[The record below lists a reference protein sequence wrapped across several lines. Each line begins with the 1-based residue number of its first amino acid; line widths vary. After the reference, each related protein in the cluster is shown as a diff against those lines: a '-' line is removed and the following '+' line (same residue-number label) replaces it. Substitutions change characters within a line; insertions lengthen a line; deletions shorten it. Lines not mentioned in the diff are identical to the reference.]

1 MTKLVALALLGTS
14 LLPAQ
19 VTYERLLKASSEPNN
34 WMTYS
39 GNYNGWRYSSLGQIN
54 RQNVANLKVA
64 WVQQMPTSHRV
75 EATPI
80 VVDGIMY
87 VTEPPSNVI
96 ALDAA
101 TGRPYWHYKR
111 SLPPYNVCCDAV
123 NRGVAVL
130 GDRVFVGTVDAHL
143 VALHAKTGAV
153 LWDVPVADPTKG
165 YSVTGAPLVVK
176 DMVITGVAGGEYG
189 VRGFL
194 DAYDIKTG
202 KRKWRFNTVPGP
214 GEKGHETWPS
224 TGPNAN
230 TWQQGGGPTWVTG
243 SYDPAQNLIIWGVGN
258 PSPDWNADNRPG
270 DNLYTDSAIALDAD
284 TGTLKWHY
292 QFVPHDANDWDAV
305 QVPVLVD
312 GDWQGKPRKL
322 VYWAHRNGFYYVLDR
337 TTGEFLLGK
346 PFAKQTWAK
355 EIDAKGRPVRNPN
368 SYPTLEGNVVWPG
381 VQGATNWYSPSY
393 NPVTSQFYLSVWE
406 NKGWYLKGEP
416 KYTPGNRFVG
426 SVPDIDM
433 PDDQGYGA
441 IRALNPKTGQ
451 MVWEHKM
458 QTKPWSGVLSTG
470 SRLVFGSTGGWLNR
484 SSREDSEA
492 YFFALDAD
500 DGKELWRINLGGT
513 MSANPISYMVNGKQM
528 VAIAAGSAIFTF
540 TLP

>member
-1 MTKLVALALLGTS
+1 MKRLAIAS
-14 LLPAQ
+14 LAATTLFGQ
-19 VTYERLLKASSEPNN
+19 VTYERLLKAPSEPNN

-39 GNYNGWRYSSLGQIN
+39 GSYKSWRYSSLDQIN

-64 WVQQMPTSHRV
+64 WVQQMPTSHRI

-87 VTEPPSNVI
+87 VTEPPSNVF

-111 SLPPYNVCCDAV
+111 SLPAYNVCCDAV

-143 VALHAKTGAV
+143 VALNAKTGAV
-153 LWDVPVADPTKG
+153 LWDVEVADRKTG

-202 KRKWRFNTVPGP
+202 KRRWRFNTVPGP
-214 GEKGHETWPS
+214 GEKGHETWPT
-224 TGPNAN
+224 TGPHANA
-230 TWQQGGGPTWVTG
+230 WKQGGGPTWVTG
-243 SYDPAQNLIIWGVGN
+243 SFDPELNLLIWGVGN
-258 PSPDWNADNRPG
+258 PSPDWNADVREG
-270 DNLYTDSAIALDAD
+270 DNLYTDSAIALDVD
-284 TGTLKWHY
+284 TGKLKWHY

-305 QVPVLVD
+305 QIPVLVD

-322 VYWAHRNGFYYVLDR
+322 IYWAHRGGFYYVLDR
-337 TTGEFLLGK
+337 ETGEFLLGK

-355 EIDAKGRPVRNPN
+355 EIDTKGRPVRLPN
-368 SYPTLEGNVVWPG
+368 SAPTVEGNVIWPG

-393 NPVTSQFYLSVWE
+393 NPLTSLFYLTVWE
-406 NKGWYLKGEP
+406 NKGWYLKGDP
-416 KYTPGNRFVG
+416 KYTPGNRYVG

-433 PDDQGYGA
+433 SDDQGYGA
-441 IRALNPKTGQ
+441 IRALNPKTGE
-451 MVWEHKM
+451 MVWEHKT
-458 QTKPWSGVLSTG
+458 QTKPWSGVMTTG
-470 SRLVFGSTGGWLNR
+470 SKVLFGATGGWLNR
-484 SSREDSEA
+484 SSREDGEA
-492 YFFALDAD
+492 YFFALDAEN
-500 DGKELWRINLGGT
+500 GKELWRINLGGT
-513 MSANPISYMVNGKQM
+513 MASNPMTYMVNGKQM
-528 VAIAAGSAIFTF
+528 VTMAAGSAVFTF
-540 TLP
+540 ALP